1 MGSADPHALVAEL
14 KFAIVALCAEGYE
27 RQIITMHCI
36 LTGPTDGIFLSLKL
50 LRRTVGKLDG
60 QISMRIW

>member
-14 KFAIVALCAEGYE
+14 KFTIVALYAGYE
-27 RQIITMHCI
+27 RQVITMHCI
-36 LTGPTDGIFLSLKL
+36 LTGPTDGNFLSLKL